1 MKSLSS
7 VNIDYNQKLK
17 GDCIRFETCTG
28 TLIRITFQFI
38 FNSIYVLQKGL
49 VCVWSVD
56 ARGSLTPTRQ
66 YRRKGEI
73 TSAVFCVMPAATVV
87 VPQTASQLSVQSVL
101 SGQRKAENKQASS
114 PAFFFGTEH
123 GLYGQLRCG
132 LWHNNSS
139 SRHHTKDS

>member
-1 MKSLSS
+1 M
-7 VNIDYNQKLK
+7 
-17 GDCIRFETCTG
+17 
-28 TLIRITFQFI
+28 
-38 FNSIYVLQKGL
+38 
-49 VCVWSVD
+49 WSVD

-114 PAFFFGTEH
+114 PAFFFGTDRGAVVYADDLGH
-123 GLYGQLRCG
+123 CTDVQQLTASIDTMLFSLFCDIVVWVLEIPLRQQTK
-132 LWHNNSS
+132 
-139 SRHHTKDS
+139 HTPILSVIHK